1 MRKQAIDEV
10 DAALQKCSSLLD
22 CSSQSL
28 KQLAEL
34 TRALRDRLSDSQSNL
49 KPLSARVI
57 GTLLS
62 FTDKSAQPKLGKIV
76 YGPLIH
82 AALNDI
88 KKPVRDAALEALR
101 LSISVSSI
109 EGGGINNETLEP
121 FVAAL
126 ANEVTDAA
134 VKVGL

>member
-1 MRKQAIDEV
+1 V

-22 CSSQSL
+22 CSPQSL

-34 TRALRDRLSDSQSNL
+34 MRALKDRLSDSQGNL

-57 GTLLS
+57 GTFLS

-76 YGPLIH
+76 YGSLING
-82 AALNDI
+82 AMNDI
-88 KKPVRDAALEALR
+88 KKPVRDSALEALR
-101 LSISVSSI
+101 LSITVSSI
-109 EGGGINNETLEP
+109 EGGGVNINTLEP

-126 ANEVTDAA
+126 ANEVTEAA
-134 VKVGL
+134 VKVG